1 MEDLNKLNQIS
12 SQVRRDIVRMTHDA
26 KSGHPGGSLGC
37 TEFMVT
43 LFYKFLNHNPENFNI
58 DGFDEDL
65 FFLSNGHISP
75 VFYSILARQ
84 GYFDLNELHTFRKID
99 SRLQGHPA
107 TAEGLPGVRIATG
120 SLGQGL
126 SVGIGAALS
135 KKLNHDKHLVFT
147 LHGDGEMQEGQN
159 WEALMFA
166 ANHKVDNL
174 IMTIDFN
181 DAQIDGPTK
190 EVMDLGDLGK
200 KIESFG
206 WKVMAMD
213 GNNMK
218 EVNDTLNEAVELTGR
233 GQPIAIVM
241 NTKMGYGVD
250 FMENDYQ
257 WHGVPP
263 DDEQL
268 EKALGQLEETLGDY

>member
-1 MEDLNKLNQIS
+1 VEDLKKFNEIA
-12 SQVRRDIVRMTHDA
+12 SQVKRDIIRMTHDA
-26 KSGHPGGSLGC
+26 ESGHPGGSLGC
-37 TEFMVT
+37 SEFMIA
-43 LFYKFLNHNPENFNI
+43 LFYKFLNHDPEYFNI
-58 DGFDEDL
+58 DGFNEDL

-84 GYFDLNELHTFRKID
+84 GYFNPQELYTFRKID

-107 TAEGLPGVRIATG
+107 TAEGLPGVRVATG

-135 KKLNHDKHLVFT
+135 KKLNDDNHLVYT

-174 IMTIDFN
+174 IMTVDFN
-181 DAQIDGPTK
+181 NAQIDGPTK
-190 EVMDLGDLGK
+190 EVMNLGDLGAK
-200 KIESFG
+200 MESFG
-206 WKVMAMD
+206 WEVMAMD
-213 GNNMK
+213 GNNME
-218 EVNDTLNEAVELTGR
+218 EVINTLDQAVGLTGHEK
-233 GQPIAIVM
+233 PIAIVM
-241 NTKMGYGVD
+241 NTKMGSGVE

-263 DDEQL
+263 NDEQL

>member
-1 MEDLNKLNQIS
+1 MKDLNKLNDIA
-12 SQVRRDIVRMTHDA
+12 SQVKRDIVRMTHDA

-37 TEFMVT
+37 SEFMIA
-43 LFYKFLNHNPENFNI
+43 LFYKFLNHNPEHFNI
-58 DGFDEDL
+58 DGFNEDL

-84 GYFDLNELHTFRKID
+84 GYFDPQELYTFRKID

-135 KKLNHDKHLVFT
+135 KKLNKDNHLVYT

-174 IMTIDFN
+174 IMTVDFN
-181 DAQIDGPTK
+181 NAQIDGPTK
-190 EVMDLGDLGK
+190 EVMNLGNLGAK
-200 KIESFG
+200 MESFG
-206 WKVMAMD
+206 WEVMAMD
-213 GNNMK
+213 GNHME
-218 EVNDTLNEAVELTGR
+218 EVVNTLEQAVDLTG
-233 GQPIAIVM
+233 QDKPIAIVM
-241 NTKMGYGVD
+241 NTKMGSGVD
-250 FMENDYQ
+250 FMEDDYQ

-263 DDEQL
+263 NDEQL